1 MALSYFDKAIIFL
14 LPLIVL
20 FCFKDKTVYV
30 SIEYIYSITVVI
42 IPLIDL
48 GLSGYF
54 FYVYRNSPKQE
65 ESVNIFVNVFQRI
78 YIFLFTIGAA
88 ILIINYSLVEFDEFL
103 LFIVSR
109 LLFVLAT
116 VFLASYFRLTN
127 NPEKAVYITI
137 LSNILSLAFLVLYF
151 LFDIEFS
158 MWLIFFGQIIFAVG
172 YFFKSLIDVFFLN
185 GKVSK
190 LSVKA
195 VIKQSLIF
203 SWPSII
209 QVFIMMY
216 IVNYGKINVLTKM
229 TLDDGVLLSLVQRL
243 SMVIF
248 LTHSSI
254 WAFLIKDVYIEKNL
268 FIIKRSIV
276 YKYLVFLTLALMV
289 ITIVAGVY
297 IFYNYTYFTRVSLIS
312 ILIIGQVFFACIY
325 NYLEL
330 YYGRENKNI
339 IKLYLALFSALVF
352 IILITFLKIDFLERF
367 SISVFVSTF
376 ASLLLSI
383 SILYKR
389 NYKVV

>member
-14 LPLIVL
+14 LPLVVL
-20 FCFKDKTVYV
+20 FFFKDKTVYV

-54 FYVYRNSPKQE
+54 LYAYRNSINREK
-65 ESVNIFVNVFQRI
+65 SVNIFVNVFQRI
-78 YIFLFTIGAA
+78 YIFLFILGAA
-88 ILIINYSLVEFDEFL
+88 ILIINYSLVEFNEFL
-103 LFIVSR
+103 LFIISR

-325 NYLEL
+325 NYSSMQVV
-330 YYGRENKNI
+330 I
-339 IKLYLALFSALVF
+339 VHVF
-352 IILITFLKIDFLERF
+352 TMVKQYI
-367 SISVFVSTF
+367 
-376 ASLLLSI
+376 AC
-383 SILYKR
+383 
-389 NYKVV
+389 